1 MFIGKKFIIG
11 IMFLTVVPYIF
22 SEVRS
27 FFDYSIARS
36 SKDLQ
41 KSPLDKI
48 GHLFYIILQND
59 CFRTRRD
66 CRWISWIS

>member
-48 GHLFYIILQND
+48 GHLFYII
-59 CFRTRRD
+59 CRTIVLEQGG